1 MPFMAYKSKMQ
12 KMIMCPQK
20 ITLDDLRLR
29 WSNIALDALYT
40 KAKFQ
45 NDKL

>member
-1 MPFMAYKSKMQ
+1 MAYKSKNA
-12 KMIMCPQK
+12 KNDDRVCPQK
-20 ITLDDLRLR
+20 ITLDDLRLW